1 MKRCLSEQP
10 KPGGTGLAANVQ
22 HYTTSVTA
30 ADTAW
35 CVDSEV
41 VEPVRNYGSVDSC
54 VCVVAAWGRGW
65 HAYPKMPQGK
75 WYTVP
80 HL

>member
-30 ADTAW
+30 ADTA
-35 CVDSEV
+35 
-41 VEPVRNYGSVDSC
+41 
-54 VCVVAAWGRGW
+54 
-65 HAYPKMPQGK
+65 
-75 WYTVP
+75 
-80 HL
+80 